1 MHRLHTHKR
10 TKQYYYGITATLQ
23 YQMPFSLLGWGRV
36 QEPLAFYA
44 YGSFI
49 ALKINSALTA
59 AVSPFKLPRLEKVC
73 TVCTHT
79 NAHYSL
85 SYN

>member
-1 MHRLHTHKR
+1 MHRLHTQKDKTIMESQLPCSIKCHF
-10 TKQYYYGITATLQ
+10 L
-23 YQMPFSLLGWGRV
+23 SLGGDNFKNRLF
-36 QEPLAFYA
+36 FYA

-85 SYN
+85 SHN